1 MTQNNVV
8 LELAHEVARL
18 RSEVTN
24 RADHLARLRTDWEA
38 EHQPLIT
45 ELAEAK
51 VELTDTETE
60 LRRVVEEVHHETG
73 EKAFPAGIKIRN
85 KTVTTYDAD
94 AVRSWAYDNAPHLLV
109 VDKKA
114 FEKHAK
120 THGTELGSSAVVG
133 QALIPSDL
141 SGLLNGGES

>member
-1 MTQNNVV
+1 MNKSTI
-8 LELAHEVARL
+8 LDLAREVAILRDEVAN
-18 RSEVTN
+18 RSE
-24 RADHLARLRTDWEA
+24 HLARLRSDWEA
-38 EHQPLIT
+38 EHEPLIT

-51 VELTDTETE
+51 EDLTTSEAE
-60 LRRVVEEVHHETG
+60 LRRVVEEAHHATG
-73 EKAFPAGIKIRN
+73 EKTFPAGIKVRS

-94 AVRSWAYDNAPHLLV
+94 AVRSWAYDNAPHLLI

-120 THGTELGSSAVVG
+120 AHGTDLGSSAVVG

-141 SGLLNGGES
+141 SGLLSGGAP